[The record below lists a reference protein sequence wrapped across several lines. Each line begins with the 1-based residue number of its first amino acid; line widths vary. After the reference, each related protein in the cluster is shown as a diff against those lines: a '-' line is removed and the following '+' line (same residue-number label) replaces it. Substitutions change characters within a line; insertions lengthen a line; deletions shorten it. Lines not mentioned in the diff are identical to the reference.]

1 MALTDQGKTKYTT
14 NMQMNPAT

>member
-1 MALTDQGKTKYTT
+1 MTLTDQGKTKYTT